1 MQNRVPNIQNHL
13 HIGCFIIVQIFT
25 KCSTCKFFPNF
36 FYLHLSISLSLS
48 HTQFGFSRFDYLCA
62 ATFWHHWCKGSAPVR
77 WILLTSMMQRS
88 RCVVC
93 CGTLVDL
100 KVCNWVWLVSMSFWF
115 MLSLRFC
122 FCLDGFAIRACVTIC
137 ILVCKTKNE
146 RYDIL
151 LKWLYK
157 IDKMIF

>member
-1 MQNRVPNIQNHL
+1 MKIKLKGWNEFQSNLEGMQFAFLSYYYYYYYFAIE
-13 HIGCFIIVQIFT
+13 IF
-25 KCSTCKFFPNF
+25 
-36 FYLHLSISLSLS
+36 LHLSLS
-48 HTQFGFSRFDYLCA
+48 QFGFSRFVYVCA

-122 FCLDGFAIRACVTIC
+122 FCVTIC
-137 ILVCKTKNE
+137 ILVCKRKNE

-157 IDKMIF
+157 IDKMAF